1 MGLSMDN
8 VAVRA
13 SSLPGLFDCPA
24 RWEATHIRGLRMPT
38 SDKAALG
45 KAVHASTAVFDQSN
59 LDGSGITAEEAK
71 AAAVDAIHHPDEETV
86 WEEMTPTEAE
96 SIALGLHAKYCATV
110 AQEQTYAAVEVTC
123 NALEISDLG
132 LVLTGTTDRIRK
144 VTDDLG
150 RTRYGISDL
159 KTGKTAV
166 GTDGIAKTQG
176 HAFQLGVYELLAQAA
191 SGVPITAPA
200 QIIGMNTAK
209 TEKSQRIG
217 IGEVDRAREVLLG
230 DGEVPGVLENASRL
244 IHSGM
249 FFGNPRSMLCNA
261 RYCPIFNTCQFRK

>member
-1 MGLSMDN
+1 MPLNDVVSI
-8 VAVRA
+8 RA
-13 SSLPGLFDCPA
+13 SSLPSLFDCPA

-45 KAVHASTAVFDQSN
+45 KAVHASTAAFDQSA

-71 AAAVDAIHHPDEETV
+71 SAAVDAIHHPDEETV
-86 WEEMTPTEAE
+86 WEDMTPAEAE
-96 SIALGLHAKYCATV
+96 SIALSLHSKYCATV
-110 AQEQTYAAVEVTC
+110 APTQTYAAVEVTC
-123 NALEISDLG
+123 DALEITDLG

-144 VTDDLG
+144 TEDG
-150 RTRYGISDL
+150 YGIVDL

-191 SGVPITAPA
+191 SGVDITAPA
-200 QIIGMNTAK
+200 QIVGLNTAK

-217 IGEVDRAREVLLG
+217 TGEVLGAREVLLG

-244 IHSGM
+244 IHSGL
-249 FFGNPRSMLCNA
+249 FFGNPRSMMCNV
-261 RYCPIFNTCQFRK
+261 RYCPVFNTCQFRK